1 MNINIAVDKDNYH
14 FSVMTD
20 REKLTNGLYRFSNAP
35 TSQKIFRIA
44 TDPYSNR
51 RDLMG
56 AEFAEYFDYRDR
68 DKVDRYL
75 IAINVAGQPGQWTG
89 LAEGVYKALPS
100 RDLPERDN
108 VFECMPPECLTDL
121 QNNKAVLLMDQT
133 HEGYNAPWLWEWF
146 YTSISKYKV
155 SPNNVIY
162 VTGDLLSPDL
172 HTSWCDEV
180 GIPDR
185 DRIKVFGHSIFEEA
199 VQNASIDEWKHEH
212 IRFEDHIAYKTKNLD
227 RIKPYNCLQ
236 KRVRGH
242 RVWLLKELWDH
253 DLIDKGINTMNEIP
267 RNMLLS
273 PQGEF
278 CGDMYFLDE
287 RMDPEIIVKLN
298 EFLPLMPE
306 QYGHYQ
312 NSDIDAFSQTDSGK
326 WVMMLNR
333 DILLDSF
340 VSVISEASAQETQ
353 CFCSEKIFKPVI
365 QEHPFMVWG
374 DRHTLAKMKEM
385 GYQTF
390 DNWWDESWDN
400 CEMRPRLNGITQV
413 IKGLCEKTPHERLA
427 MYTDM
432 KGVLKHNFEVM
443 TNKSQ
448 TDVRDEI
455 KYIVSAM
462 R

>member
-1 MNINIAVDKDNYH
+1 MNVNIVVDSENYD

-20 REKLTNGLYRFSNAP
+20 HEKLSNGLYRFSNAP

-44 TDPYSNR
+44 TDPHSERNR
-51 RDLMG
+51 IMG
-56 AEFAEYFDYRDR
+56 AEFAKYHDYRKIDELS
-68 DKVDRYL
+68 RYL
-75 IAINVAGQPGQWTG
+75 VAINVAGQPGQWTG
-89 LAEGVYKALPS
+89 ELEGLYKSLHH
-100 RDLPERDN
+100 RDMPERKN
-108 VFECMPPECLTDL
+108 LFECIQPTVFEDL
-121 QNNKAVLLMDQT
+121 KAGRCVLLIDQT

-146 YTSISKYKV
+146 YGSLSKYGV
-155 SPNNVIY
+155 SSDNVIY

-172 HTSWCDEV
+172 HSEWCDAV

-199 VQNASIDEWKHEH
+199 VLNASLQEWSHEH
-212 IRFEDHIAYKTKNLD
+212 TTFEEHLQYKTENLD
-227 RIKPYNCLQ
+227 HIKPYNCLQ

-242 RVWLLKELWDH
+242 RVWFLRELYEH
-253 DLIDKGINTMNEIP
+253 NLIDLGINTMNAIP
-267 RNMLLS
+267 RNMLQS
-273 PQGEF
+273 PQGDF
-278 CGDMYFLDE
+278 CGDMYFDDE
-287 RMDPEIIVKLN
+287 HMDRDTISKLN

-312 NSDIDAFSQTDSGK
+312 TSDIDAFSQTDSGK
-326 WVMMLNR
+326 WVTMLNR

-340 VSVISEASAQETQ
+340 VSVISEASAQNSQ
-353 CFCSEKIFKPVI
+353 CFCSEKIFKPVV
-365 QEHPFMVWG
+365 QSHPFMVWG
-374 DRHTLAKMKEM
+374 DRYTLAKMKEM

-400 CEMRPRLNGITQV
+400 LDMRPRLNGIIQV
-413 IKGLCEKTPHERLA
+413 IQGLCKKTPTELLD
-427 MYTDM
+427 MYRDM
-432 KGVLKHNFEVM
+432 ESVLKHNYNVLYE
-443 TNKSQ
+443 KSM